1 MNARAFGSQAF
12 HTHAS
17 ATAQTAQAEQPQTI
31 VVERYENG
39 AWVAHKLYLQPDGTY
54 QPINTKENK

>member
-1 MNARAFGSQAF
+1 MNARTFGSQAF
-12 HTHAS
+12 HAFAS
-17 ATAQTAQAEQPQTI
+17 EPAAQPEKPQTI

-54 QPINTKENK
+54 QSTNTKETK